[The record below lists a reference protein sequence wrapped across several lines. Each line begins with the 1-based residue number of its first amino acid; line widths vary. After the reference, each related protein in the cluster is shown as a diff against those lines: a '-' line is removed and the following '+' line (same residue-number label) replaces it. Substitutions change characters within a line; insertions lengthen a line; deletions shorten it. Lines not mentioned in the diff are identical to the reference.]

1 MTRSTRSEGEPEMED
16 NSNKQSQGEN
26 RRVRELL
33 ERYGQT
39 YAGEAGI
46 KLADRPAPLYQL
58 HVLATLLSARISAGI
73 AVAAARELFGAG
85 YATPKAML
93 AASWQERVDALG
105 RGHYKRYDERTA
117 TMLGDAAERLA
128 EDYRGDLRRLRDDAD
143 GDAQAI
149 ARLLN
154 GFPGIGPAGASIFLR
169 EVQETWPSV
178 APFVDDRMSA
188 GARKIGLPTGRDEI
202 AGMLTETS
210 HPAVLAAALVRASLG
225 GGT

>member
-1 MTRSTRSEGEPEMED
+1 MID
-16 NSNKQSQGEN
+16 NSKKQPQGAN

-39 YAGEAGI
+39 YAGQAGI
-46 KLADRPAPLYQL
+46 TLADRPAPLYQL

-73 AVAAARELFGAG
+73 AVAAARELFAAG
-85 YATPKAML
+85 YRTPKAMVG
-93 AASWQERVDALG
+93 ASWQDRVDALG

-128 EDYRGDLRRLRDDAD
+128 ADYRGDLRRLRDDAD
-143 GDAQAI
+143 GDARAI
-149 ARLLN
+149 ARLLT

-188 GARKIGLPTGRDEI
+188 GARKVGLPAGRDAI
-202 AGMLTETS
+202 AGMLTETG

-225 GGT
+225 GET